1 MNYHLIFC
9 FWFFFVKTL
18 NIYVCLDN
26 MYLSYN
32 ISYIS
37 LDIKACPQ
45 YNVSCDIV
53 QYIFLNG
60 IVYSVHLQ
68 YLHLPQTRF
77 KTHTWVTR
85 CLLCRRHNMF
95 SDCRSNI
102 DMLFVDRI
110 NDHSI
115 ERSHH
120 FIWWLSYCH
129 MIIIDMLLGAMFKII
144 LSKIII
150 IIQLWNTRSRKF
162 FNNMITLSF
171 RHRWTTIEI
180 FFCKMQELYLQSFV
194 F

>member
-1 MNYHLIFC
+1 MHL
-9 FWFFFVKTL
+9 
-18 NIYVCLDN
+18 
-26 MYLSYN
+26 
-32 ISYIS
+32 SYIS
-37 LDIKACPQ
+37 LDIKPCPQ

-95 SDCRSNI
+95 SDCWSNI

-129 MIIIDMLLGAMFKII
+129 MIIIDMLLGVMFKII
-144 LSKIII
+144 LLKIII
-150 IIQLWNTRSRKF
+150 STIIIQFIWNTRSRMF
-162 FNNMITLSF
+162 FNNMITLSYAI